1 MMIDF
6 SDLFLQI
13 SNTTIPYI
21 ATQPLVQQ
29 VQDNTATATGAIASI
44 IAVAGGLISKHVYDN
59 RKREDTLTTASD
71 IDKMQMADQ
80 ADNYNDF
87 AIHCAL
93 LEQWLALV
101 VSMKGISM
109 DVILDTVVDDVTK
122 ETMGQRL
129 IKHLRAIQ
137 DYNQAYYRNVALKP
151 NSTYLNSKN
160 PLKNVRSLVR
170 DMTTPS

>member
-1 MMIDF
+1 MIDF

-13 SNTTIPYI
+13 TNTTVPYI
-21 ATQPLVQQ
+21 AQPLVTQ
-29 VQDNTATATGAIASI
+29 VQDNTAATTTALSAI
-44 IAVAGGLISKHVYDN
+44 IATAGGLITKHVYDSK
-59 RKREDTLTTASD
+59 KRDETLVTASD
-71 IDKMQMADQ
+71 IDKMQMTDM

-87 AIHCAL
+87 AIHCAV
-93 LEQWLALV
+93 LEQWLSMI
-101 VSMKGISM
+101 VSQKGISM

-122 ETMGQRL
+122 ETMGQRI

-137 DYNQAYYRNVALKP
+137 DYNQAYYRNVAIKS
-151 NSTYLNSKN
+151 NSGTYLNSKN

>member
-1 MMIDF
+1 MIVDF

-13 SNTTIPYI
+13 SNTTLPYM
-21 ATQPLVQQ
+21 AQPLVQQ

-44 IAVAGGLISKHVYDN
+44 VAVAGGLISKHVYDN
-59 RKREDTLTTASD
+59 RKREDTLNVSSD
-71 IDKMQMADQ
+71 IDKMQMVDL

-93 LEQWLALV
+93 LEQWFAMV

-151 NSTYLNSKN
+151 NSTYLTSKN